1 MATTQVDLLAATER
15 SFRNAMP
22 CTFSVLVHI
31 CITCVQWLLHSTDR
45 LALAAL
51 PAHAVLL
58 QRASQCTYA
67 RSFHDPQTSILQSS
81 DAVRVLQLQQMY
93 CWSRDHHNMLDQVH
107 NPCHTETTLLHM
119 QAPPGAFAAASCSVC
134 ATMCAALRRKCTNI
148 APPALASCL

>member
-1 MATTQVDLLAATER
+1 MFGDNCMATTQVDLLAATER

-58 QRASQCTYA
+58 QRTHTNVHMQGASTT
-67 RSFHDPQTSILQSS
+67 HKPQFCSPVMLC
-81 DAVRVLQLQQMY
+81 VQLQQMY
-93 CWSRDHHNMLDQVH
+93 CWSQD
-107 NPCHTETTLLHM
+107 TTTCWIRYTTHATQIPLCCTCSPPPWSFRCSILLGLCYYVRSA
-119 QAPPGAFAAASCSVC
+119 Q
-134 ATMCAALRRKCTNI
+134 T
-148 APPALASCL
+148 